1 MALPFTSD
9 ELFNS
14 VLSSSREA
22 FWRQHSHLPE
32 SQRQQLWSQRLE
44 PFMTTPNQ
52 QPNYTHVKGPEAD
65 DTPGLSGK
73 RSRETMN
80 HHITSGRPASKRRAT
95 SQGPTM
101 ESSSCCRPLPQHSV
115 SSPSRIPRYSPPLSR
130 TGNSSPETNVLLPT
144 TTTTIQSSNVS
155 APGLPFYLPTSTASN
170 SPVFGLDLLELN
182 QELHSY
188 TPELYDQNFLD
199 GTTAPSVVDTSA
211 AGTPNPTLAHST
223 SSQNTQQNKVVSTGP
238 DCVVS
243 NSSSG
248 CGTEMNR
255 SFTTDSLCGG
265 MNMIRFGSNRSVSNN
280 LEFPDQSSANFF
292 APSLQNDNDTNYPIS
307 LLPTT
312 QTPSDSNMTHVQFSQ
327 SLPEYGPGY
336 FPYSI
341 SNSRTR
347 SSSSLNSS
355 SASST
360 EMKPSLSSES
370 QESSRSSHSRALRRT
385 HEQIM
390 QGTRKIAPKAAEKQ
404 SIQSTVTEHRK
415 IKIPAADGRS
425 REVAVIPKASV
436 HRPARQK
443 TYCTMCTEQPEGFH
457 GEHELRRHIDRS
469 HSQIRKVWICVDISP
484 DKKFLANCKAC
495 RNQKRYGA
503 NYNAAAHLRRTHFN
517 PCQRGRGGRGK
528 DSEKRGGKGG
538 GTHPPMEVLKHWM
551 VQQDEIVLDNPT
563 TITNPTNEVA
573 GVAKPQIPRRASNAS
588 HHSASTSDS
597 ECGSNIAAV
606 NNNFATVAEEQ
617 QLTAAAI
624 ATKFN
629 PCTTTLDHSEF
640 ELSPQ
645 MPFTLDDFTVAPTP
659 FDWSEGAHPTTLGGG
674 YIPIGQSI
682 MNTYD
687 SSFYH

>member
-1 MALPFTSD
+1 MALSLNCD
-9 ELFNS
+9 ELNS

-22 FWRQHSHLPE
+22 FWQQHSHLPE
-32 SQRQQLWSQRLE
+32 PQRQQLWSQQLE
-44 PFMTTPNQ
+44 PFMATPNQ
-52 QPNYTHVKGPEAD
+52 QANYTHVKGSES
-65 DTPGLSGK
+65 TESPGLSGK
-73 RSRETMN
+73 HGRGTMS
-80 HHITSGRPASKRRAT
+80 HKFTSGRPASKRRAT
-95 SQGPTM
+95 SQEPAL

-144 TTTTIQSSNVS
+144 TTIQPSSISV
-155 APGLPFYLPTSTASN
+155 PGLPYFIPTSTASN

-188 TPELYDQNFLD
+188 TPELYHQNFLD
-199 GTTAPSVVDTSA
+199 SATGSPLIGASV
-211 AGTPNPTLAHST
+211 AGTPNPTPDQT
-223 SSQNTQQNKVVSTGP
+223 TVSQTTQQNKVVSTGP

-243 NSSSG
+243 SSSG

-292 APSLQNDNDTNYPIS
+292 APSLQQDNDTNCPLS
-307 LLPTT
+307 FLPTT
-312 QTPSDSNMTHVQFSQ
+312 QSPSDSNMTHVQFSQ

-336 FPYSI
+336 FPHSI

-347 SSSSLNSS
+347 SSSSLNSSS

-390 QGTRKIAPKAAEKQ
+390 LGTRKIAPKAAEKQ
-404 SIQSTVTEHRK
+404 GIQSTVTEHRK

-443 TYCTMCTEQPEGFH
+443 TYCTMCNEQPEGFH

-469 HSQIRKVWICVDISP
+469 HSKIRKVWICVDISP

-551 VQQDEIVLDNPT
+551 VQQDEIVLDKPSA
-563 TITNPTNEVA
+563 ITNPTNEAV

-588 HHSASTSDS
+588 HHSTSDS
-597 ECGSNIAAV
+597 ECGSTIAAV
-606 NNNFATVAEEQ
+606 NDSFTTVADEH
-617 QLTAAAI
+617 QLTAAAL

-629 PCTTTLDHSEF
+629 PCTTSIDPSDF

-645 MPFTLDDFTVAPTP
+645 MPFTLDDFTGAPAP
-659 FDWSEGAHPTTLGGG
+659 FEWSEGSHPTTLTGG
-674 YIPIGQSI
+674 YLPMGQSI

-687 SSFYH
+687 TSFYH